1 MSVANL
7 QNYRP
12 VTIGDMRNRGCQELL
27 VRCNSGDCGH
37 RATVAAT
44 QWSDDTAIGSLGP
57 FFECSRC
64 GNVGADVCPNWSPGT
79 GSPDGLAEKSGKEGA
94 VRSGLV
100 PKRTVTIAGR
110 KTGVTLEDEFWSAL
124 REIAGQRHMAVS
136 DLVSAINAERQR
148 RNLSA
153 AIRVFVLDF
162 YRDRG

>member
-1 MSVANL
+1 MSAASLENF
-7 QNYRP
+7 RS
-12 VTIGDMRNRGCQELL
+12 VTIGHIRNRGCQELL
-27 VRCNSGDCGH
+27 VRCNSGSCGH
-37 RATVAAT
+37 SSTVAAN
-44 QWSDDTAIGSLGP
+44 QWPDDTAVGSLGP

-64 GNVGADVCPNWSPGT
+64 GNIGADVSPNWSVRA
-79 GSPDGLAEKSGKEGA
+79 GSPELPGQSGKESA
-94 VRSGLV
+94 VRSGQV

-124 REIAGQRHMAVS
+124 REIAGERQMAVS